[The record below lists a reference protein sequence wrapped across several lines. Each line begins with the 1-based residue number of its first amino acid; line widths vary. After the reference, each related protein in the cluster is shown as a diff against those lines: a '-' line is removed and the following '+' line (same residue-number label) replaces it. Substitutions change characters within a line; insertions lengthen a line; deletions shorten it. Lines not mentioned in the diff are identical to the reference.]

1 MGLLP
6 CLQEEPL
13 SSSCRHRRLERSEAQ
28 EHSSTGAHGGL
39 LHYRVQPS
47 LGDWIGLSPISPFL
61 G

>member
-6 CLQEEPL
+6 
-13 SSSCRHRRLERSEAQ
+13 SSCRHRRLERSEAQ

-39 LHYRVQPS
+39 LHYQVQPS
-47 LGDWIGLSPISPFL
+47 LGDWIGLSPSPFL